1 MCMCVCITCAQES
14 LKEGRGIRYPETRVT
29 GVYELACM
37 CKSSKPFLTA
47 DYQLYKQSEHGDCSV
62 VKRKH

>member
-1 MCMCVCITCAQES
+1 MYVYVCVHHMCTGI
-14 LKEGRGIRYPETRVT
+14 LEGGIRYPETRVT